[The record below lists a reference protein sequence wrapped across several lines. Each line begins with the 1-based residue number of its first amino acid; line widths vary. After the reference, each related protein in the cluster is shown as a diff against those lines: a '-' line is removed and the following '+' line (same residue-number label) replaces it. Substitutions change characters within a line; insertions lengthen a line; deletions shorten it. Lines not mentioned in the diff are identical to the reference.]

1 MAEKKDKKSKHIRLV
16 PAGERK
22 CIWMEA
28 GAVSYKLC
36 TNNYNCSSCQFD
48 HAMSERALKKE
59 ENSTKV
65 ANLLKDNSK
74 KEATTWVNEFKKLP
88 AHQRKCRYMITG
100 EVSYKI
106 CPNAFR
112 CGECSYDQ
120 MMQDRIPPLVKP
132 QTLKKVAGY
141 IQPDNYYFHRGHS
154 WSHMEYGGRIRVGM
168 DDFAQRLVGA
178 LNGIQLP
185 AVGDKRLQGSVGWT
199 ITRDGRNAKI
209 LSPMDGVITAIN
221 PEVEKNPE
229 LINQDPYGAGW
240 IYMIEPLN
248 LRKNLKD
255 LLYGE
260 DANAWLDDEANR
272 LLKRMETEIGATAHD
287 GGGPVSD
294 IFGSLDGEEW
304 TSIIEEFFLTQ

>member
-1 MAEKKDKKSKHIRLV
+1 MAKKQNKNIRLV

-59 ENSTKV
+59 KEPSKP
-65 ANLLKDNSK
+65 AGLRKDTGK
-74 KEATTWVNEFKKLP
+74 TEATTWVKEFKKLP

-100 EVSYKI
+100 EVSHKI

-120 MMQDRIPPLVKP
+120 MMQDRIPPVIIP

-141 IQPDNYYFHRGHS
+141 IQPNNYYFHRGHS
-154 WSHMEYGGRIRVGM
+154 WTHMEYGGRIRVGM

-178 LNGIQLP
+178 LNAIELP
-185 AVGDKRLQGSVGWT
+185 AVGDTRLQGSIGWT
-199 ITRDGRNAKI
+199 VTRDGRRAKI

-221 PEVEKNPE
+221 PDIEKNPV

-248 LRKNLKD
+248 FRKNLKD

-260 DANAWLDDEANR
+260 DANAWLEDEASR
-272 LLKRMETEIGATAHD
+272 LLKRIETEVGATAHD
-287 GGGPVSD
+287 GGGPVQD
-294 IFGSLDGEEW
+294 IFGSLDGDEW
-304 TSIIEEFFLTQ
+304 SALTEEFLLTK

>member
-1 MAEKKDKKSKHIRLV
+1 MTEKTDKKMRLI

-48 HAMSERALKKE
+48 HAMSQKAMKE
-59 ENSTKV
+59 EDASKV
-65 ANLLKDNSK
+65 ISVQKDTRK
-74 KEATTWVNEFKKLP
+74 KEATTWVKEFKKLP
-88 AHQRKCRYMITG
+88 AQQRKCRYMVTG

-120 MMQDRIPPLVKP
+120 MMQDRLPPAVVP
-132 QTLKKVAGY
+132 ATLKKVVGY
-141 IQPDNYYFHRGHS
+141 VQPDNYYFHRGHA
-154 WSHMEYGGRIRVGM
+154 WTHLEYGGRIRVGM
-168 DDFAQRLVGA
+168 DDFAQRLVGS
-178 LNGIQLP
+178 LTGIELP
-185 AVGDKRLQGSVGWT
+185 KVGETIYQGSVGWT
-199 ITRDGRNAKI
+199 IDRDSRKAKI
-209 LSPMDGVITAIN
+209 LSPMEGIITAIN
-221 PEVEKNPE
+221 PEVEKNAS

-240 IYMIEPLN
+240 VYMIEPLN
-248 LRKNLKD
+248 LKKNLKD

-260 DANAWLDDEANR
+260 DANAWLEDEANR
-272 LLKRMETEIGATAHD
+272 LLKRVETGVGATAHD

-294 IFGSLDGEEW
+294 IFGNLDGEEW
-304 TSIIEEFFLTQ
+304 TSFLNEFLLTE

>member
-1 MAEKKDKKSKHIRLV
+1 MAEKQDKNIRLI

-36 TNNYNCSSCQFD
+36 TNNYSCSSCQFD
-48 HAMSERALKKE
+48 HAMTERARKDQDVG
-59 ENSTKV
+59 KV
-65 ANLLKDNSK
+65 IGFPKDTRK

-88 AHQRKCRYMITG
+88 AHQRKCRYMVTG
-100 EVSYKI
+100 EVAYKI

-120 MMQDRIPPLVKP
+120 MMQDRIPPAVIP
-132 QTLKKVAGY
+132 ATLKKVAGY
-141 IQPDNYYFHRGHS
+141 VQPDNYYFHRGHS
-154 WSHMEYGGRIRVGM
+154 WTHMEYGGRIRVGM
-168 DDFAQRLVGA
+168 DDFAQRLVGS
-178 LNGIQLP
+178 LKEIKLP
-185 AVGDKRLQGSVGWT
+185 KVGDKLFQGSVGWT
-199 ITRDGRNAKI
+199 ITRDSSKAKV
-209 LSPMDGVITAIN
+209 LSPVDGIITAIN
-221 PEVEKNPE
+221 PEVEKDPT
-229 LINQDPYGAGW
+229 LINQDPYGSGW

-260 DANAWLDDEANR
+260 DANAWLEDEANR
-272 LLKRMETEIGATAHD
+272 MLKRIETEIGATAHD

-294 IFGSLDGEEW
+294 IYGSLDGEEW
-304 TSIIEEFFLTQ
+304 SSFVNEFLLTK